1 MRAQTPEQCDELFGT
16 YINSRDLDN
25 LVALYEPRASLVNED
40 ATMAHGTAAIRE
52 TMQGI
57 FAAFP
62 EAKIT
67 MNVVRVVHAGDD
79 LAVLYNDWSAIGRA
93 ADGSPFTMEH
103 KAMEI
108 VRRQSDGTWRF
119 AVDDPYA
126 RG

>member
-1 MRAQTPEQCDELFGT
+1 MD
-16 YINSRDLDN
+16 
-25 LVALYEPRASLVNED
+25 LYEPRASLVNED
-40 ATMAHGTAAIRE
+40 RTVAQGTAAIRE

-57 FAAFP
+57 FAAFS
-62 EAKIT
+62 EVKLT
-67 MNVVRVVHAGDD
+67 MNVMQVVHAGDD
-79 LAVLYNDWSAIGRA
+79 LAVLYNDWSASGKA

-108 VRRQSDGTWRF
+108 VRRQSNGTWRF